1 MFSCARIVRLLPFL
15 FVTLA
20 LGTML
25 AAQSNSLF
33 TTLSLNPVGAEP
45 VAIASGDFNGDG
57 FPDRAV
63 VNYANNSVSILL
75 GTGDGN
81 FQPAVNYTVG
91 GVPTA
96 IVAGDFNRDGHLD
109 LAVANYGDLIGT
121 GTVSILLGRGDGTFA
136 AGATY
141 SMLGPEAIVTGDLDG
156 DGKLDLAVLIDDYN
170 GNLYVNILR
179 GSGDGTFQ
187 TGKNYYVGT
196 GVGLGALAIGD
207 FTGDGEP
214 DLVIYTTVNGSSF
227 IGTLVNGGSGGF
239 TGKTGCTIGS
249 GGRVSLATGDFN
261 NDGKLDV
268 AVAIGSGSSIA
279 ICLGNGDGT
288 FSLGVSAAVG
298 GTPIGLAA
306 GDLNGDGK
314 IDLVANSYT
323 DGTVS
328 VLLGKGDGT
337 FTNGATYPVGKQP
350 ADLALADLNG
360 DGKLDVTVVN
370 GADNNVQALLGR
382 GDGTFFVG
390 TYRVS
395 ASGSSQI
402 ASGDFNGDGIP
413 DLAVF
418 NLDKTVTV
426 LLGDGRG
433 GFRVSSTFLGCD
445 HSAESPGQIVAADFD
460 GDGKTDLATLCN
472 GAGFSEFD
480 EFGGKGDGSFQLEEY
495 YLGSPIVSILAS
507 DLYGDGI
514 AQLILVFFDD
524 ELSCNIPS
532 GTCQSI
538 LNTGE
543 NLGLKAGDFNG
554 DGKVDFLVLQEN
566 NGEQAVALGDGT
578 GNFQFFFLQQSADSA
593 LVGDFNGDG
602 LSDIEFETAPGGVF
616 QMQLSLSNGDGSF
629 RNGFQYSS
637 NRFGVPQ
644 AVADFNG
651 DGILDLLTFGN
662 GGPFGVFFGKD
673 DGTFADS
680 GIPSIP
686 FGASSAAAIADFDGN
701 GAPDVAIVDSNTGVL
716 SILINKNSFQP
727 TSTLL
732 SELPGKVVAGGP
744 VVLSASVSSK
754 QGTPTGNLEFKQAG
768 VPQTTSP
775 LSSGVAQATLTAPPL
790 AGTYGYTALYT
801 GDGTFSGS
809 LSQRLLV
816 TVSAASS
823 TTTVTSNEP
832 LSKLGQSVTF
842 TATVHPQYSGQPTGT
857 VQFYADGNPIG
868 ASSVSGGQAAFST
881 SSLALGAHTIQA
893 DYSGDSSFTT
903 SLGSTKQKVGDAA
916 SSIQLTSSLN
926 PAGYGQPVTLTATVT
941 DSAGST
947 PTGEVVFAERGAYYG
962 TVTLSGGVAQVA
974 LPTTLAAGKH
984 TITAQYSGDSIDD
997 PAKASLVQ
1005 VITGAS
1011 STTSITSDTEPS
1023 TYGQTVTFTAVV
1035 SSTSGTP
1042 DGTVTFKNGAAV
1054 LGTVALSGG
1063 QAAYAISTLNGGTH
1077 TIKAVYNGSSGYG
1090 PSNASVFQIVEPAPT
1105 TTTLTSS
1112 LNPAPLGQTVT
1123 FTAVVTSTASAPPTG
1138 TVTIKDGKKVLGS
1151 ASLVNGQMQIGTSLL
1166 SEGGHT
1172 LTATYSGSANFSS
1185 SRGTLSQVI
1194 Q

>member
-1 MFSCARIVRLLPFL
+1 MFNCRRSTRALQVLFALLAL
-15 FVTLA
+15 STLA
-20 LGTML
+20 V
-25 AAQSNSLF
+25 AQSNSLF
-33 TTLSLNPVGAEP
+33 TTLSLNPVGSGP

-63 VNYANNSVSILL
+63 VNYDSNSVSILL

-91 GVPTA
+91 GYPTA

-109 LAVANYGDLIGT
+109 LAVATYGYVAGSGL
-121 GTVSILLGRGDGTFA
+121 VSILLGRGDGTFA

-156 DGKLDLAVLIDDYN
+156 DGKLDLAVLIDGYS
-170 GNLYVNILR
+170 GNLSVNILR
-179 GSGDGTFQ
+179 GGGDGTFQ
-187 TGKNYYVGT
+187 TGKNYGVGT
-196 GVGLGALAIGD
+196 GIGLGAMAIGD
-207 FTGDGEP
+207 FTGDGSP
-214 DLVIYTTVNGSSF
+214 DLVVFSVAQGTSF
-227 IGTLVNGGSGGF
+227 IGTLVNDGSGGF
-239 TGKTGCTIGS
+239 TGKVGCTIGS
-249 GGRVSLATGDFN
+249 QGRVALATGDFN
-261 NDGKLDV
+261 NDGKLDL
-268 AVAIGSGSSIA
+268 AVAIGTGSSIA

-288 FSLGVSAAVG
+288 FSLASSPTVG
-298 GTPIGLAA
+298 TNPIGLAA

-314 IDLVANSYT
+314 IDLVASNFT

-337 FTNGATYPVGKQP
+337 FTNSATYPIGKQP
-350 ADLALADLNG
+350 VDLALADLNG

-418 NLDKTVTV
+418 NLDQTVTV

-495 YLGSPIVSILAS
+495 YLGSPIVAILAS
-507 DLYGDGI
+507 DLYGDRI

-524 ELSCNIPS
+524 EVSCNIPS
-532 GTCQSI
+532 GDCLGI
-538 LNTGE
+538 LHTGE

-566 NGEQAVALGDGT
+566 NGEQTVALGDGT
-578 GNFQFFFLQQSADSA
+578 GNFQFFPLQQSADSA

-673 DGTFADS
+673 DGTFGDS

-686 FGASSAAAIADFDGN
+686 FGASSAATIADFDGN
-701 GAPDVAIVDSNTGVL
+701 GSPDVAIVDSTPVCCQFS
-716 SILINKNSFQP
+716 SIKIASNQP
-727 TSTLL
+727 APCCPNF
-732 SELPGKVVAGGP
+732 PGK
-744 VVLSASVSSK
+744 SS
-754 QGTPTGNLEFKQAG
+754 
-768 VPQTTSP
+768 
-775 LSSGVAQATLTAPPL
+775 
-790 AGTYGYTALYT
+790 
-801 GDGTFSGS
+801 
-809 LSQRLLV
+809 
-816 TVSAASS
+816 
-823 TTTVTSNEP
+823 
-832 LSKLGQSVTF
+832 
-842 TATVHPQYSGQPTGT
+842 
-857 VQFYADGNPIG
+857 
-868 ASSVSGGQAAFST
+868 
-881 SSLALGAHTIQA
+881 
-893 DYSGDSSFTT
+893 
-903 SLGSTKQKVGDAA
+903 
-916 SSIQLTSSLN
+916 
-926 PAGYGQPVTLTATVT
+926 PA
-941 DSAGST
+941 
-947 PTGEVVFAERGAYYG
+947 
-962 TVTLSGGVAQVA
+962 
-974 LPTTLAAGKH
+974 
-984 TITAQYSGDSIDD
+984 
-997 PAKASLVQ
+997 
-1005 VITGAS
+1005 
-1011 STTSITSDTEPS
+1011 
-1023 TYGQTVTFTAVV
+1023 
-1035 SSTSGTP
+1035 
-1042 DGTVTFKNGAAV
+1042 
-1054 LGTVALSGG
+1054 
-1063 QAAYAISTLNGGTH
+1063 
-1077 TIKAVYNGSSGYG
+1077 
-1090 PSNASVFQIVEPAPT
+1090 
-1105 TTTLTSS
+1105 
-1112 LNPAPLGQTVT
+1112 APLC
-1123 FTAVVTSTASAPPTG
+1123 F
-1138 TVTIKDGKKVLGS
+1138 
-1151 ASLVNGQMQIGTSLL
+1151 
-1166 SEGGHT
+1166 
-1172 LTATYSGSANFSS
+1172 
-1185 SRGTLSQVI
+1185 RRR
-1194 Q
+1194 